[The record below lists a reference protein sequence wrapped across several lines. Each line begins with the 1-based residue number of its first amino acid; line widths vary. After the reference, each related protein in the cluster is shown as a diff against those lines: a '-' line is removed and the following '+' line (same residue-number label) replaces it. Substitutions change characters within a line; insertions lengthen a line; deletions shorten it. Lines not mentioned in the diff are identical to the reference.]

1 MKLLTGG
8 GLSSEATAVAIAAL
22 EVRERVGVL
31 NVVLFVLFVCLFV
44 LFVCLNSQ
52 MVVVVVA
59 WEGLE

>member
-1 MKLLTGG
+1 MKLLTDGG
-8 GLSSEATAVAIAAL
+8 PSSEATAVAIAAL
-22 EVRERVGVL
+22 EVREREGVL
-31 NVVLFVLFVCLFV
+31 NVVLFVLFVVLLC